1 MQKGFIFTI
10 AVISGLIFGIAN
22 DGFARERY
30 DGGQSSYEYDYD
42 LSRGQRT
49 YEYDRSRREDEYRK
63 MTRNQG
69 GAGRI
74 DKSTV
79 EGVISDWN
87 DKPQEVARNLM
98 KKYGMPDEVTRQR
111 LIWHDNGPWKR
122 TEVVNEEIIH
132 SFPEEHEDILIQ
144 TVSYEVPDDKT
155 DDLVKYNE
163 CLTVKKTKGE
173 LTSQCGS
180 EEMNILALNLAD
192 DVVKGKSDARG
203 ARSTFEQQATDV
215 MEGKRAPLARDLQFK
230 TNPGSRS
237 QSTYYQ
243 DSGKRSYQSRQNSE
257 KTAMTGKGI
266 DKSTVERVTSR
277 WNDASKEVAQKMID
291 KYGTPDEVTQNRLI
305 WHNNDL
311 WKRTEIINEEIP
323 HHFPKKHDDV
333 VIQTIDYNVPPN
345 KADDLLNFDGS
356 IIIDRTKGELSSR
369 CGKEEMNILTLNL
382 ADDIVKGKRSVEDAR
397 NVYADQVRATMRGE
411 DAPLVRDLKFDAD
424 VRGTA
429 DPGKPI
435 MEEEEEEGSFFEKA
449 KEKLGID

>member
-10 AVISGLIFGIAN
+10 AVISGLVFSMAN

-30 DGGQSSYEYDYD
+30 DRGQSSYEYDT
-42 LSRGQRT
+42 GQRT

-63 MTRNQG
+63 MARSQS

-74 DKSTV
+74 DRSTV
-79 EGVISDWN
+79 EGIISDWN

-98 KKYGMPDEVTRQR
+98 KKYGMPDEVTQQR
-111 LIWHDNGPWKR
+111 LIWHDNAPWKK
-122 TEVVNEEIIH
+122 TEVVNEEITH

-144 TVSYEVPDDKT
+144 TVSYEVPDDKA

-173 LTSQCGS
+173 LASQCGS

-192 DVVKGKSDARG
+192 DVIKGKNDARG

-215 MEGKRAPLARDLQFK
+215 IEGKRAPLAKNLQFK
-230 TNPGSRS
+230 TNSGSRS

-243 DSGKRSYQSRQNSE
+243 NSGKGSYQSKQNSE
-257 KTAMTGKGI
+257 KTTMAGKGI

-291 KYGTPDEVTQNRLI
+291 KYGTPDELTQTRLI
-305 WHNNDL
+305 WRNSKP
-311 WKRTEIINEEIP
+311 WKRIEVINEEIP
-323 HHFPKKHDDV
+323 HNFPMKHDDV
-333 VIQTIDYNVPPN
+333 IIQTVDYNVPPN
-345 KADDLLNFDGS
+345 KADDLVNFSGS
-356 IIIDRTKGELSSR
+356 IIIDRTRGELSSR
-369 CGKEEMNILTLNL
+369 CGEEEMNILALNL
-382 ADDIVKGKRSVEDAR
+382 ADGIVKGELSVKDAR
-397 NVYADQVRATMRGE
+397 NVYADQVRATMKGKE
-411 DAPLVRDLKFDAD
+411 APLVKDLKLDAD

-429 DPGKPI
+429 DPGELI
-435 MEEEEEEGSFFEKA
+435 IEEEEEGSFFEKA
-449 KEKLGID
+449 KETLGID